1 MMHTSF
7 TRREATSLKTTNAI
21 KYEHKKMEGGRDEER
36 ERGGAERRSG
46 WEVGGRAISTRP
58 PGNSAR

>member
-1 MMHTSF
+1 M
-7 TRREATSLKTTNAI
+7 SLKTTNAI
-21 KYEHKKMEGGRDEER
+21 KYRHKKMEGGRDEER
-36 ERGGAERRSG
+36 KRGGAEKRSR